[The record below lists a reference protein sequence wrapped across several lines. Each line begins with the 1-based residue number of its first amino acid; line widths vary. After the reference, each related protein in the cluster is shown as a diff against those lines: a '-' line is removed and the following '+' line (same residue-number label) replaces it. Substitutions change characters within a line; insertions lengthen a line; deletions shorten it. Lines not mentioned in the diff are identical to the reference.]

1 MNDSNEWRTDKKVP
15 LLFLLTLMVHTMAAI
30 WFASR
35 LNARVES
42 LEAITRDNSLVLERL
57 VRVETQLDGVKET
70 MNRIDRSIAEMAD
83 RGLR

>member
-1 MNDSNEWRTDKKVP
+1 MYNLDGWRPDKKIP
-15 LLFLLTLMVHTMAAI
+15 LAFLLTLIIHTMTAI

-70 MNRIDRSIAEMAD
+70 INRIDQSVAKIAD
-83 RGLR
+83 REHK